1 MPSRMALGAS
11 GAVVAGHPL
20 AAAAGQAALAA
31 GGSAVDACLAAA
43 FTAWVCMPD
52 MCGLGGDLFLLH
64 RAANGTALSVTG
76 SGPSAA
82 TFGPEAAARREALAT
97 VPGAPGALLAIEA
110 AGLCRLSRAALLA
123 PAIRAAERGVVVGP
137 MLARKIA
144 ALPPGRFRD
153 ALLAGW
159 GVSAAP
165 QGTLIRWPV
174 LAATLRLLAEAR
186 DPRELLH
193 VALPE
198 WRAAGALLDAD
209 DLASCTIAAEA
220 PLTTSIAGWTLLGQ
234 TPPSAAAAMLG
245 AVLRAGPD
253 ALLEPACGYKAH
265 MLAEATKA
273 ALGLLDGMGHA
284 GDAAATTRARCAP
297 HAGRRDRRALLDPGA
312 ARTARERIGPDA
324 ADGPDLSRNYGET
337 TQCAAVDA
345 EGNACTLIHSLYRP
359 FGARVLSPSTGLL
372 ANDRGG
378 SFTHGAN
385 APAPRARPRHT
396 LVGVIAEAPD
406 GTVHALG
413 TPGALAQTQT
423 VLQVLAA
430 LMAAPDAP
438 EAAVM
443 APRWSA
449 IGGRGL
455 AVEAS
460 MPEPVLRDLA
470 ARGHVLA
477 LRPPRD
483 WLMGSLGLAFAAPS
497 GLRGAVA
504 DDRRNAL
511 ALPL

>member
-1 MPSRMALGAS
+1 MALGAA

-31 GGSAVDACLAAA
+31 GGSAVDACLSAA

-64 RAANGTALSVTG
+64 RAADGAALAITG

-82 TFGPEAAARREALAT
+82 SFGPGAAGRREALTT

-110 AGLCRLSRAALLA
+110 AGLCRLPRAALLA
-123 PAIRAAERGVVVGP
+123 PAIGAAQRGVVIGP

-144 ALPPGRFRD
+144 ALPPGPFRT

-159 GVSAAP
+159 GGEAAAD
-165 QGTLIRWPV
+165 GSVLRWPA
-174 LAATLRLLAEAR
+174 LAATLVRLAEGA
-186 DPRELLH
+186 DPRACLQD
-193 VALPE
+193 ALGE
-198 WRAAGALLDAD
+198 WRAGGVLLQPD
-209 DLASCTIAAEA
+209 DLEACSIAAEA
-220 PLTTSIAGWTLLGQ
+220 PLRTAIAGWTLLGQ
-234 TPPSAAAAMLG
+234 TPPSAAAGLLG
-245 AVLRAGPD
+245 AALRAGAD
-253 ALLEPACGYKAH
+253 ALLEPAGGYKAH

-284 GDAAATTRARCAP
+284 GDT
-297 HAGRRDRRALLDPGA
+297 AGTVRALLDAGA
-312 ARTARERIGPDA
+312 ARAARERIGPMA
-324 ADGPDLSRNYGET
+324 AEGPDLSRNYGET

-345 EGNACTLIHSLYRP
+345 AGNACTLIHSLYRP

-378 SFTHGAN
+378 SFTSGAN
-385 APAPRARPRHT
+385 APAPAARPRHT
-396 LVGVIAEAPD
+396 LVGLIAEAPD

-430 LMAAPDAP
+430 LMAAPGQP
-438 EAAVM
+438 EAAVL

-449 IGGRGL
+449 IGGFGL
-455 AVEAS
+455 AVESS
-460 MPEPVLRDLA
+460 MPEEVQRDLA
-470 ARGHVLA
+470 RRGHQLA

-483 WLMGSLGLAFAAPS
+483 WLMGSLGLAFASPD
-497 GLRGAVA
+497 GRRGAVA